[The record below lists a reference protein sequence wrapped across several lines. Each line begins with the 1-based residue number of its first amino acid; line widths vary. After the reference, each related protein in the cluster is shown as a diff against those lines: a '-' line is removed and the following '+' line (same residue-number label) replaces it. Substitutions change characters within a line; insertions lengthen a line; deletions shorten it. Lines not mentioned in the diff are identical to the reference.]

1 MTSYDAFARYYDAEI
16 SSYTDDVTLYREM
29 AMRTGEPLLELMSGS
44 GRLLLP
50 LAESGLHI
58 TGVDVSQCMLDM
70 ARVKLDKAGLLEYV
84 TLLQGDVRNIELPN
98 EHFALAFV
106 ALNSFMHLE
115 QAKDQLVT
123 LTNVRRALKRDG
135 LLILDV
141 FNPNPCHL
149 SNEDNRLLLDR
160 DFHLDDGQQVFK
172 FVASESDM
180 ATQTSNM
187 TCFYECLDTHGHV
200 KRQVVRFSMRWMY
213 RYELEHL
220 LARAGFMLRFIYG
233 SYDLD
238 EYTSDSERLIAVAS
252 VAR

>member
-1 MTSYDAFARYYDAEI
+1 MTSYDTFARYYDAEI

-29 AMRTGEPLLELMSGS
+29 AMRTGDPLLELMCGS

-58 TGVDVSQCMLDM
+58 TGVDVSQRMLDM
-70 ARVKLDKAGLLEYV
+70 ARVKLDKARLLEYV

-115 QAKDQLVT
+115 QVKDQLVT
-123 LTNVRRALKRDG
+123 LTNMRRTLKRDG
-135 LLILDV
+135 LLILDM

-160 DFHLDDGQQVFK
+160 DFQLDDGQWVYK

-180 ATQTSNM
+180 ATQTSSM
-187 TCFYECLDTHGHV
+187 TCFYERVDAHGQV
-200 KRQVVRFSMRWMY
+200 NRQVVRFPMRWVY

-220 LARAGFMLRFIYG
+220 LARAGFMLRFVYG